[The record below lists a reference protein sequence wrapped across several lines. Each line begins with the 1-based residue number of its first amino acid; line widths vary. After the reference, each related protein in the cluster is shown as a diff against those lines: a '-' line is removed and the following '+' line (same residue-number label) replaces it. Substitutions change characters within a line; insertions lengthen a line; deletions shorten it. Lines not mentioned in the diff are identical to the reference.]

1 MRLLIQ
7 VHFELGQMQNFAG
20 KTDEARKHIATALH
34 FARPYQAA
42 APSDDDRRQFL
53 GGTLAGFADLQFDSR
68 QVREA
73 LANYREALA
82 MLDSAEF
89 RGRLPATLQMVR
101 TIHDSIGLALTE
113 TGRYRPRS
121 KRFVRQR
128 KFVRGWFENTRNL
141 RYPRTLLISDLN
153 SYVDPRR
160 KN

>member
-34 FARPYQAA
+34 LARPYQAA
-42 APSDDDRRQFL
+42 APSDEDRWQFL

-82 MLDSAEF
+82 VLDSAEF
-89 RGRLPATLQMVR
+89 RWVYRQLCKWCAQFMTASGWLLRKPVAIGRA
-101 TIHDSIGLALTE
+101 
-113 TGRYRPRS
+113 RS
-121 KRFVRQR
+121 VSS
-128 KFVRGWFENTRNL
+128 G
-141 RYPRTLLISDLN
+141 SGN
-153 SYVDPRR
+153 S
-160 KN
+160 